1 MSTSV
6 EPRDGNAPP
15 STDAGPPDR
24 ERPLYAWE
32 KLKDA
37 EGIPAG
43 EHLAAFRRGW
53 NAEPGALPTLW
64 AYYTTLT
71 SDGRITRR
79 LRAEHLALTLF
90 GLHQQGQS
98 RPVHAKGV
106 RLGEALRSLRTSG
119 RYSEAALDRRVASC
133 ATADDVTEFAQHLRG
148 LISMLKTLKEPQGL
162 DYSQLVADLT
172 AWQSPDRIGRIRRRL
187 GADYFRH
194 DAPPA
199 KTPNSP

>member
-98 RPVHAKGV
+98 RPVHARVCDLAK
-106 RLGEALRSLRTSG
+106 RSAVS
-119 RYSEAALDRRVASC
+119 ACRVA
-133 ATADDVTEFAQHLRG
+133 TA
-148 LISMLKTLKEPQGL
+148 
-162 DYSQLVADLT
+162 
-172 AWQSPDRIGRIRRRL
+172 RRRST
-187 GADYFRH
+187 GALLPVRR
-194 DAPPA
+194 PM
-199 KTPNSP
+199 T